1 MYEPRSYRHWVK
13 DKDLIS
19 FNVTVKETDLYI
31 RASSNLYRKA
41 YKLVLK
47 YRRMLEEY
55 IKRNPAFLTSLE
67 PLTVSEDAPC
77 ITREMAKAASK
88 VGVGPMASVAG
99 AVAEFIGNE
108 LLAFSPEIIIEN
120 GGDIFLKSLNSR
132 MIGIYA
138 GKSPLTGR
146 IALEI
151 KGEETP
157 VGICTSSGTV
167 GHSLSKGRADAVI
180 VLSPST
186 ILADAA
192 ATAIGNLI
200 VQQSDIPNG
209 IEMAKGI
216 EGLRGV
222 IIIQGDKMGLW
233 GEVEICQIESG
244 HGNPLP
250 IQ

>member
-1 MYEPRSYRHWVK
+1 M
-13 DKDLIS
+13 
-19 FNVTVKETDLYI
+19 
-31 RASSNLYRKA
+31 
-41 YKLVLK
+41 
-47 YRRMLEEY
+47 
-55 IKRNPAFLTSLE
+55 
-67 PLTVSEDAPC
+67 
-77 ITREMAKAASK
+77 
-88 VGVGPMASVAG
+88 
-99 AVAEFIGNE
+99 
-108 LLAFSPEIIIEN
+108 
-120 GGDIFLKSLNSR
+120 
-132 MIGIYA
+132 
-138 GKSPLTGR
+138 
-146 IALEI
+146 
-151 KGEETP
+151 
-157 VGICTSSGTV
+157 
-167 GHSLSKGRADAVI
+167 
-180 VLSPST
+180 LSPST